1 MNPDCFRYH
10 NDMMISHE
18 KSRGQ
23 SVIFKANFS
32 TLRLPQVT
40 QKDSGNYTCAPHN
53 MRPHLITVQVLG
65 GSQSRDGEETAAAA
79 VQDDNDVL
87 LVDFSPATMMR
98 SSYHIFFSY
107 FVFFF
112 PLFVLWNGS

>member
-1 MNPDCFRYH
+1 MNLFFLFRYH
-10 NDMMISHE
+10 NSKMISHE
-18 KSRGQ
+18 TSRGQ

-32 TLRLPQVT
+32 TLRLPHVT

-87 LVDFSPATMMR
+87 LVDFSSATNFSHQILFR
-98 SSYHIFFSY
+98 YFAFFLS
-107 FVFFF
+107 
-112 PLFVLWNGS
+112 LFVSWNGS

>member
-87 LVDFSPATMMR
+87 LVDFSPAMPR
-98 SSYHIFFSY
+98 IYFSY

-112 PLFVLWNGS
+112 SLFVLWNGS